1 MAVTSIWAVKSVAD
15 HAISYICNP
24 EKTAKNRNE
33 IDSVIK
39 YAANE
44 SKTEQSYYVT
54 CLNCNQEHAVQQF
67 AETKALW
74 RKSDGRVA
82 FHGYQSFKAGEVD
95 AEQAHAIGVTLAK
108 ELWGE
113 RFEVVIATH
122 CNTDCFHNHFVINS
136 VSFKDGKKFYNSRT
150 DYLKMKRTSDR
161 ICRELSL
168 SVIGYNETPYKKQIN
183 SGKTTLYDTIRV
195 DIDRAISSSTT
206 ERHFI
211 KMLNEMGYTLK
222 FHKVNGELLK
232 YPAIKPP
239 DASHFVRFYRLGE
252 GYSPKEIGNRILENT
267 KREKPFV
274 IPIIQGRIYYKKRKN
289 KLKIK
294 GLRALYF
301 HYCYKLHIIKK
312 NPKSMKK
319 VSVLLR
325 EDMLKLER
333 LDKQTQLLCKEKIST
348 LEDLTAFKSEIVQQI
363 TVLTQKRHDLR
374 NIKRKKWR
382 NNEVY
387 ESESKQIT
395 SITKELQ
402 ILRKKVFLCDE
413 IEERSNNIAYKLKL
427 LLDEQ
432 KNERREIENRE
443 LFGRCS
449 RTSGQNE
456 PTRS

>member
-1 MAVTSIWAVKSVAD
+1 
-15 HAISYICNP
+15 
-24 EKTAKNRNE
+24 
-33 IDSVIK
+33 
-39 YAANE
+39 
-44 SKTEQSYYVT
+44 
-54 CLNCNQEHAVQQF
+54 
-67 AETKALW
+67 
-74 RKSDGRVA
+74 
-82 FHGYQSFKAGEVD
+82 
-95 AEQAHAIGVTLAK
+95 
-108 ELWGE
+108 
-113 RFEVVIATH
+113 
-122 CNTDCFHNHFVINS
+122 
-136 VSFKDGKKFYNSRT
+136 
-150 DYLKMKRTSDR
+150 
-161 ICRELSL
+161 
-168 SVIGYNETPYKKQIN
+168 
-183 SGKTTLYDTIRV
+183 
-195 DIDRAISSSTT
+195 
-206 ERHFI
+206 
-211 KMLNEMGYTLK
+211 
-222 FHKVNGELLK
+222 
-232 YPAIKPP
+232 
-239 DASHFVRFYRLGE
+239 
-252 GYSPKEIGNRILENT
+252 
-267 KREKPFV
+267 
-274 IPIIQGRIYYKKRKN
+274 
-289 KLKIK
+289 
-294 GLRALYF
+294 
-301 HYCYKLHIIKK
+301 
-312 NPKSMKK
+312 MKK